1 MLIFG
6 NNEINPGK
14 KTKFM
19 LPITNH
25 PSGNEIGFPM
35 MVVNGINDGP
45 VLLVDGGIHGDE
57 YESGEA
63 IRQIWNNLDPM
74 KLKGAFV
81 GVPVVNVPAFEAG
94 RRSTPIDGINM
105 NRVFPGK
112 KDGFL
117 TEQLAYQYF
126 NKIVLKCDLGL
137 DLHGGGVPLAIS
149 PCVIYRE
156 LKDKKIESKLKELAF
171 STGIDII
178 WKGGGTWGGSLNIAA
193 PLAGIPIVTAEVGGE
208 GRCLAEFVDQQRQLI
223 ENVMIN
229 YNMIEGSETGNK
241 KRTII
246 RGTFQPCTKG
256 GMYCPKVELREIV
269 TKDQLLGTIINLFG
283 DVIEEIRATCDGIIV
298 SQRTFPT
305 IQCGEWTVL
314 VGNPTEE

>member
-1 MLIFG
+1 MLNFG
-6 NNEINPGK
+6 NNKINTGEK
-14 KTKFM
+14 AKFM
-19 LPITNH
+19 LSVTNH
-25 PSGNEIGFPM
+25 PSSNEIGFPM
-35 MVVNGINDGP
+35 MVVNGNNDGP

-74 KLKGAFV
+74 KLNGSFV
-81 GVPVVNVPAFEAG
+81 GVPVVNVPSFEAG

-126 NKIVLKCDLGL
+126 NEIVLKCDMGL

-156 LKDKKIESKLKELAF
+156 VKDKNIETKLKDLAF

-208 GRCLAEFVDQQRQLI
+208 GRCLPEFVDQQRQLI

-229 YNMIEGSETGNK
+229 YKMIEGSETGNK

-246 RGTFQPCTKG
+246 RYNFN
-256 GMYCPKVELREIV
+256 M
-269 TKDQLLGTIINLFG
+269 
-283 DVIEEIRATCDGIIV
+283 
-298 SQRTFPT
+298 
-305 IQCGEWTVL
+305 
-314 VGNPTEE
+314 